1 MTKKVLIIEDEADVM
16 EYLNTVLEN
25 NGYRTYTSSDAEEAL
40 SMAGEVVPDL
50 ICLDIM
56 MPRESGLSFYTQLKK
71 MKGLKN
77 IPVVIVSGAI
87 QQGEFDFRSF
97 VPDKTIA
104 PPERFIEKPIVIEDF
119 LETVAELTSR
129 SRTGKKG

>member
-1 MTKKVLIIEDEADVM
+1 
-16 EYLNTVLEN
+16 
-25 NGYRTYTSSDAEEAL
+25 
-40 SMAGEVVPDL
+40 
-50 ICLDIM
+50 
-56 MPRESGLSFYTQLKK
+56 

-97 VPDKTIA
+97 VPDETIA

>member
-97 VPDKTIA
+97 VPDETIA

>member
-97 VPDKTIA
+97 VPDETIA
-104 PPERFIEKPIVIEDF
+104 PPERFIEKPIMIEDF